1 MSSIMNIEG
10 GSALPN
16 GTTNNNESSSSTS
29 LQLNHNMMKSLVVK
43 YWILLMSAVL
53 SVIGF
58 IGGPLLLRLY
68 FVYGGKRKW
77 IPALLGTAGFP
88 ILLIPISINYLFH
101 RRNSSGSSRKF
112 FISRNLF
119 LTAAVIGLLNGI
131 DNFMYA
137 IGLSFLPVST
147 SAIVYSTYLIFIAFF
162 ALLIIR
168 QSFTPYSVNS
178 VVLMTLGSILLGI
191 RQNGDRPPGVTGG
204 QYLLGFLMTI
214 GAAVLLG
221 LINPC
226 TELAFIKAAK
236 SITYSSVLQFQFCNG
251 LSASL
256 FCIVGMIINKDFAAM
271 PREATEFGLGESK
284 YYLVLVMAAV
294 ACQMA
299 FLGSV
304 GMMFC
309 SSALASGI
317 FVAMLLPFATV
328 GGAIAYHEKFSG
340 EKGIS
345 LAMCLWGFAS
355 YFYGSYRDT
364 KKQNTVSQIST

>member
-1 MSSIMNIEG
+1 MSTVNIEG
-10 GSALPN
+10 GSALSN
-16 GTTNNNESSSSTS
+16 GTTDHESSSTSTS
-29 LQLNHNMMKSLVVK
+29 LQLKHNMKSLVVK
-43 YWILLMSAVL
+43 YWILLMNAALSA
-53 SVIGF
+53 IGYV
-58 IGGPLLLRLY
+58 GGPLLLRLY
-68 FVYGGKRKW
+68 FIYGGKRKW
-77 IPALLGTAGFP
+77 IPALLVTAGFP
-88 ILLIPISINYLFH
+88 VLLIPISINYHFH
-101 RRNSSGSSRKF
+101 RRNPLGSSAGKF
-112 FISRNLF
+112 FISWKLL
-119 LTAAVIGLLNGI
+119 LTATAIGLLNGI

-147 SAIVYSTYLIFIAFF
+147 SSIVYSTYLIFIAFF

-191 RQNGDRPPGVTGG
+191 RQNGDRPPGVSGG

-214 GAAVLLG
+214 GAAALLG

-226 TELAFIKAAK
+226 TELAFTKAAK
-236 SITYSSVLQFQFCNG
+236 NITYSSVLQFQFFNG
-251 LSASL
+251 LIASL

-271 PREATEFGLGESK
+271 SREATEFGLGESK
-284 YYLVLVMAAV
+284 YYAVLVIAAV
-294 ACQMA
+294 VCQMS

-304 GMMFC
+304 GMVFC
-309 SSALASGI
+309 SSALASGV
-317 FVAMLLPFATV
+317 FGAMLLPLGTV
-328 GGAIAYHEKFSG
+328 GGAIVYHEKFSG

-364 KKQNTVSQIST
+364 KKQITDSQICI